1 MVESPGLDPGGP
13 LPTPADHDVTGLLLA
28 WREGDEHALSVLM
41 PIVYAE
47 LRRLA
52 HRRLRYRSAG
62 NGFQTT
68 ELVHEA
74 YLRLLDSSRV
84 SWQNRAHFFALSAR
98 FMRRVLVDAV
108 RARRAQKRGG
118 LAPHVPLNGDEASPD
133 GARVDL
139 VALDDALTALE
150 ALDSRKAKVVEL
162 RYFSGLTTAE
172 SAEVLGVSPPTVE
185 RDWQMARL
193 WLSRELKRGAR

>member
-1 MVESPGLDPGGP
+1 M
-13 LPTPADHDVTGLLLA
+13 PTPADHDVTGLLLA

-62 NGFQTT
+62 NGLQTT

-133 GARVDL
+133 IARVDL

-150 ALDSRKAKVVEL
+150 AFDSRKAKVVEL

-193 WLSRELKRGAR
+193 WLSRELKRGSP

>member
-13 LPTPADHDVTGLLLA
+13 LPTPADHDVTELLLA
-28 WREGDEHALSVLM
+28 WREGDERALNALM
-41 PIVYAE
+41 PLVYAE

-52 HRRLRYRSAG
+52 HRHLRYRSPD
-62 NGFQTT
+62 NGFETT

-84 SWQNRAHFFALSAR
+84 SWQNRAHFFALSAQL
-98 FMRRVLVDAV
+98 MRRVLVDAV
-108 RARRAQKRGG
+108 RARRSKKRGG

-133 GARVDL
+133 SIRLDL
-139 VALDDALTALE
+139 IALDDALTGLE
-150 ALDSRKAKVVEL
+150 ALDPRKAKVVEL
-162 RYFSGLTTAE
+162 RCFSGLTADE
-172 SAEVLGVSPPTVE
+172 SAEVLGVSLPTVE
-185 RDWQMARL
+185 RDWKMARL